1 MDGRMKKYLPL
12 ENLEGRQ
19 DCVICSLQKRIGRFL
34 EGCGLS
40 LLARSKAGPT
50 HPVKPRRRDG
60 E

>member
-1 MDGRMKKYLPL
+1 MEDRMKKYLPL

-19 DCVICSLQKRIGRFL
+19 DCLICSLQARIGRFL

-40 LLARSKAGPT
+40 LLARSKASPAD
-50 HPVKPRRRDG
+50 PVKPRRRDG